1 MKKLIFI
8 LGIGFLLIFISWM
21 PSIISEYTI
30 NDTSKTMYAFG
41 FIRIDSTDEF
51 EINGFVLAGIN
62 GNQVLTFE
70 RIQIK
75 YDGSPILVIHPVPLI
90 FIITYN
96 PA

>member
-1 MKKLIFI
+1 MKKLVGVF
-8 LGIGFLLIFISWM
+8 GIGVLLIFISWM

-30 NDTSKTMYAFG
+30 NDTATTMYAFG

-51 EINGFVLAGIN
+51 EINGFILAGIN

-75 YDGSPILVIHPVPLI
+75 YDGSPILVIHPFPLL